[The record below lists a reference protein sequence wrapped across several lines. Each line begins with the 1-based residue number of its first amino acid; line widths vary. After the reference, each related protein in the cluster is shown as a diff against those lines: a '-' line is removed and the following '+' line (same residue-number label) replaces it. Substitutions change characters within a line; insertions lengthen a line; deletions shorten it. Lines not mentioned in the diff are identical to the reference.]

1 MSMRIEIK
9 GYDENQS
16 VTLSDE
22 KLKVNYAVSVIVKEH
37 KDGIERTVNV
47 SRDELMSAIIAF
59 DALKAKRQR
68 EDDDA

>member
-1 MSMRIEIK
+1 MRIEIK